1 MSFDGYFEA
10 VYSSDG
16 ILLNENTAPVDMGT
30 YNYNPSTLGEDYIER
45 IFAITGHFL
54 NDMLPYYILENTEE
68 EKQRRVMVDM
78 KWR

>member
-30 YNYNPSTLGEDYIER
+30 YNYAPSTAWNNIFELPEAYI
-45 IFAITGHFL
+45 GHFAS
-54 NDMLPYYILENTEE
+54 DMLPYYSYKNSPEN
-68 EKQRRVMVDM
+68 
-78 KWR
+78 